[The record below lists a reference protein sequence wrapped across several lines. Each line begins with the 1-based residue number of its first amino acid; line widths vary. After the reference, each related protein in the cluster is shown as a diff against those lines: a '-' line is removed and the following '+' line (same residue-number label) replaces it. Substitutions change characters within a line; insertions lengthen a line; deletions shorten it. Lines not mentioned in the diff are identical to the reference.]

1 MSIPQVSS
9 KLPQVGTTIFSVIGD
24 LAARHP
30 SINLSQGAPSFPCDP
45 ELIRVTH
52 EAMLA
57 GENQYAPMT
66 GPPATAHTPGTRHWL
81 SAD

>member
-9 KLPQVGTTIFSVIGD
+9 KLPQVGTTIFTVIGD

-45 ELIRVTH
+45 ELIRVTTKPCWPGRTS
-52 EAMLA
+52 M
-57 GENQYAPMT
+57 
-66 GPPATAHTPGTRHWL
+66 PP
-81 SAD
+81 

>member
-1 MSIPQVSS
+1 MSSPRIVS

-45 ELIRVTH
+45 ELI
-52 EAMLA
+52 
-57 GENQYAPMT
+57 G
-66 GPPATAHTPGTRHWL
+66 
-81 SAD
+81 